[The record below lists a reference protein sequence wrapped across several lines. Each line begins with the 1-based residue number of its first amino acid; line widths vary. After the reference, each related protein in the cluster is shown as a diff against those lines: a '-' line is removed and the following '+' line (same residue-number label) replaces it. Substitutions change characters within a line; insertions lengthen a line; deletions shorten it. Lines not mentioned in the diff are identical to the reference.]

1 MIRVEPL
8 LIGERQDGAMLSK
21 WYGIQSGLGKGTGTE
36 GGVKLRR
43 NVS

>member
-8 LIGERQDGAMLSK
+8 LIRERQAGAMLSK
-21 WYGIQSGLGKGTGTE
+21 WHGIQSGLGEGTGTE
-36 GGVKLRR
+36 RGVRLRQ